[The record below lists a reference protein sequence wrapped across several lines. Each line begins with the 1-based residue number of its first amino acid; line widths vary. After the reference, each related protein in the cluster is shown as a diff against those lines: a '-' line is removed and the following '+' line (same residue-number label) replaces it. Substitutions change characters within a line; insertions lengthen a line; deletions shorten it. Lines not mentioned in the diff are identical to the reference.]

1 MNNELVQ
8 VKKNEVYTTSVIIA
22 EQLGVTHKDILR
34 TVEKAVNRQ
43 KNNVPAST
51 LKFPQVFI
59 ESTFKNKMGR
69 TYPMY
74 LMNEQ
79 AFIKLAMQL
88 SGYEKAEVV
97 QDMVIDAF
105 FMMKETISQHQNAS
119 WQLKR
124 KDSKDIRLEETDV
137 IKEFVDYAT
146 SQGSRSAKMYYMNIT
161 KMTNKALE
169 LLLSVK
175 DDTPIRD
182 FANIMDLGFIQIV
195 DNRAKQCLSDG
206 MKQGLPYKYIYK
218 QAKEQVN
225 KLVDSLSFKQLS

>member
-1 MNNELVQ
+1 MNNKLVQ

-34 TVEKAVNRQ
+34 TVKKTVNRQ
-43 KNNVPAST
+43 KNNVQAST

-88 SGYEKAEVV
+88 SGYEKAEAV

-146 SQGSRSAKMYYMNIT
+146 SQGSKSAKMYYMNIT